1 MCELEK
7 ERQPCSEKALVDR
20 KGSMSYNKN
29 AYTTNS
35 TNDVCYEK
43 SYAIQVRTQREGP
56 LCVGDQSLRWSY
68 LEKNIE

>member
-20 KGSMSYNKN
+20 KGSM
-29 AYTTNS
+29 S